1 MTKGKS
7 YTKRPKKSGPD
18 KKVTM
23 EQLEAIAAQVRKRQQ
38 RWYIIALVMMVL
50 VFLGI
55 IFLFQ

>member
-1 MTKGKS
+1 MTKSKTTR
-7 YTKRPKKSGPD
+7 TKNPKAE

-23 EQLEAIAAQVRKRQQ
+23 EQLEAIAAKVRKRQQ
-38 RWYIIALVMMVL
+38 RWYIIALALMIL

>member
-1 MTKGKS
+1 MTKSKTTR
-7 YTKRPKKSGPD
+7 TKNLKAE

-23 EQLEAIAAQVRKRQQ
+23 EQLEVIARQVRKRQQ
-38 RWYIIALVMMVL
+38 RWYIIALLLMVL

>member
-1 MTKGKS
+1 MANN
-7 YTKRPKKSGPD
+7 KRNKKTAPD

-23 EQLEAIAAQVRKRQQ
+23 QQLEAIAVKVRKRQQ
-38 RWYIIALVMMVL
+38 RWYVIAVVMMVL

>member
-1 MTKGKS
+1 MTKNKSNGKR
-7 YTKRPKKSGPD
+7 TKKAEPD

-38 RWYIIALVMMVL
+38 RWYIIAVVMMVL

>member
-1 MTKGKS
+1 MTKNKSNGKR
-7 YTKRPKKSGPD
+7 TKKAQPD

-23 EQLEAIAAQVRKRQQ
+23 EQLEAIAVQVRKRQQ

>member
-1 MTKGKS
+1 MTKNKSNGKHS
-7 YTKRPKKSGPD
+7 KKAAHD

-23 EQLEAIAAQVRKRQQ
+23 EQLEAIAVQVRKRQQ
-38 RWYIIALVMMVL
+38 RWYIIAVVMMVL

>member
-7 YTKRPKKSGPD
+7 HTKRPKKSEPD

-38 RWYIIALVMMVL
+38 RWYIIAVVMMVL

>member
-1 MTKGKS
+1 MTKNKSNGKR
-7 YTKRPKKSGPD
+7 TKKAQPD

-23 EQLEAIAAQVRKRQQ
+23 EQLEAIAAHVRKRQQ
-38 RWYIIALVMMVL
+38 RWYIIAVVMMVL